1 MFGALGRLGYAWRM
15 RKRVLQLGLLLV
27 ALATVATASARNVYR
42 WVYADGTVN
51 FSDRPLS
58 KDALIYEPTVI
69 PPKPDTGQGDPVA
82 ERRKR
87 KCIEARELLE
97 QYTSQS
103 DIRRVDPDTGRIVRI
118 EADAR
123 EDLIREARQDALVWC
138 DPEQ

>member
-1 MFGALGRLGYAWRM
+1 MFGPLGRLGYAWRM
-15 RKRVLQLGLLLV
+15 IKRVLQLGVFFIALGLV
-27 ALATVATASARNVYR
+27 VTASARNVYR
-42 WVYADGTVN
+42 WVDADGTVN
-51 FSDRPLS
+51 FSDRPLDKS
-58 KDALIYEPTVI
+58 AEIYEPTVL
-69 PPKPDTGQGDPVA
+69 PPKPVTGQGDPEA

-97 QYTSQS
+97 QYNSQS
-103 DIRRVDPDTGRIVRI
+103 EIRRVDPDTGRIVRI